1 MPPVF
6 DLQSHSSYSDGEFSP
21 TDVVRAAAAA
31 GVELLALTDHDSV
44 TGVQEAL
51 DAGPDSGLRVIPA
64 TELSSVDETYEELHI
79 LGYLVDHRDP
89 EFGAT
94 LADLRGD
101 RERRVLA
108 MAQRMREEGFEF
120 DDSELRRRQAAGD
133 PLGRPHLAQA
143 ILDHPANRERLAA
156 EGIASLKEI
165 FPRYLVP
172 GVPTYVARSRP
183 TVAEAIEL
191 IHGAGGV
198 AVWAHPFWDVDDP
211 DTVRA
216 MLERF
221 VGLGADGV
229 EAFYPTH
236 TAAQVQLLCDVAAE
250 LDLLTTGSSD
260 FHGAEHKTFAGFRAF
275 ELYGHEPRL
284 GPLLDDARG

>member
-6 DLQSHSSYSDGEFSP
+6 DLQSHSRYSDGEHTP
-21 TDVVRAAAAA
+21 AEVVAAAAGA

-44 TGVQEAL
+44 AGVQEAL
-51 DAGPDSGLRVIPA
+51 DAAPANGIRVIPA
-64 TELSSVDETYEELHI
+64 TELSSVDDVYEELHI
-79 LGYLVDHRDP
+79 LGYLVDHRDAR
-89 EFGAT
+89 FGEI

-108 MAQRMREEGFEF
+108 MAERMREEGFQF
-120 DDSELRRRQAAGD
+120 DDSELKRRQASGD
-133 PLGRPHLAQA
+133 PLGRPHLARA
-143 ILDHPANRERLAA
+143 ILEHPANRERLQA
-156 EGIASLKEI
+156 EGIGGLNDI
-165 FPRYLVP
+165 FPAYLVP

-191 IHGAGGV
+191 IHDAGGV
-198 AVWAHPFWDVDDP
+198 AIWAHPFWDVQDP
-211 DTVRA
+211 ATVRA

-221 VGLGADGV
+221 VDLGADGV

-236 TAAQVQLLCDVAAE
+236 TAEQVQLLCDVAAE
-250 LDLLTTGSSD
+250 RDLLTTGSSD
-260 FHGAEHKTFAGFRAF
+260 FHGSEHKTFAGFRAF

-284 GPLLDDARG
+284 GPLLDG

>member
-1 MPPVF
+1 VRATF
-6 DLQSHSSYSDGEFSP
+6 DLQSHSLHSDGELP
-21 TDVVRAAAAA
+21 PAAVVRAAAAA

-44 TGVQEAL
+44 AGVQEAL
-51 DAGPDSGLRVIPA
+51 AEGPRAGVRVVPA
-64 TELSSVDETYEELHI
+64 TELSSVDETYEELHV

-89 EFGAT
+89 AFAAVLE
-94 LADLRGD
+94 DLRGD

-108 MAQRMREEGFEF
+108 MADLLRVEGFEL

-133 PLGRPHLAQA
+133 PLGRPHLAHA
-143 ILDHPANRERLAA
+143 LLAHPANAERVAA
-156 EGIASLKEI
+156 EGIGSLREL

-172 GVPTYVARSRP
+172 GVPTYVARTRP

-191 IHGAGGV
+191 IHSAGGV
-198 AVWAHPFWDVDDP
+198 AVWAHPFWDVAEP
-211 DTVRA
+211 ATVRA

-221 VGLGADGV
+221 ASLGVDGV

-236 TAAQVQLLCDVAAE
+236 TAAHVALLCALAAE

-260 FHGAEHKTFAGFRAF
+260 FHGSEHKTFAGFRAF
-275 ELYGHEPRL
+275 ELYDHEPRL
-284 GPLLDDARG
+284 GPLAAA